1 MPSILIV
8 EDDCRLAGLM
18 QHYLTQHEFTVQLV
32 ARGDQALAAFRQH
45 SPDVV
50 LLDLMLPGLNGH
62 QVCQA
67 IRAISSAP
75 ILMLTACE
83 DDVDQIIGLE
93 HGADDYVVK
102 PVEPRVLL
110 ARLRA
115 LLRRPAS
122 PPQADTHLAVGQLSL
137 DRAQRQAW
145 LGQQAL
151 PLTSMEFEMLWI
163 LAQHAGQILDRDRL
177 LNAMR
182 GIEFDGLDRSV
193 DVCIS
198 KIRKKLGD
206 NPRQPQ
212 RLKTIWG
219 QGYLLTPGEPEANAV

>member
-1 MPSILIV
+1 MPSVLIV
-8 EDDCRLAGLM
+8 EDDCRLAGLIE
-18 QHYLTQHEFTVQLV
+18 HYLTQHGFTVQWV

-45 SPDVV
+45 RPELV

-67 IRAISSAP
+67 IRAISTVP

-83 DDVDQIIGLE
+83 DDVDQILGLE
-93 HGADDYVVK
+93 QGADDYVVK

-115 LLRRPAS
+115 LLRRPALPAMS
-122 PPQADTHLAVGQLSL
+122 DTRIEVGQLCL

-145 LGQQAL
+145 LVQQPL
-151 PLTSMEFEMLWI
+151 NLTSMEFEMLWM

-177 LNAMR
+177 LNAVR

-206 NPRQPQ
+206 NPRQPH

-219 QGYLLTPGEPEANAV
+219 QGYLLTPGEPEAGGA